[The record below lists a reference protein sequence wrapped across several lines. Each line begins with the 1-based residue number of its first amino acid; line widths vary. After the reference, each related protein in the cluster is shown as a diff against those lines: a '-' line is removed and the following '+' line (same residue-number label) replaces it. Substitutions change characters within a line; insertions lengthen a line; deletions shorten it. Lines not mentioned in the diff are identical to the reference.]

1 MDGAILNRYLIVY
14 QISKEEKKLLVVMVE
29 QALLMM
35 DYKLVQ
41 PFNTVTAKYINT
53 NIYFNAETFIIIFI
67 TLGSIANLYQ
77 K

>member
-1 MDGAILNRYLIVY
+1 M
-14 QISKEEKKLLVVMVE
+14 ME

-77 K
+77 KVM